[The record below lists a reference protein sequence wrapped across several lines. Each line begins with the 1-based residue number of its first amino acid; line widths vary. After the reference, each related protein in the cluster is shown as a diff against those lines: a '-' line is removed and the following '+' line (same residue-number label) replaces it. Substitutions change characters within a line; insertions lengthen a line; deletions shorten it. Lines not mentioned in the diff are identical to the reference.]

1 MRSHLGGPAVR
12 REWGEAET
20 GLIWSMAGWF
30 GTGSGCQGIVRGL
43 SGDCQ
48 GIVRGLSGDCQGIVR
63 GSSGDCQGIDLVDG
77 CVCGHLRGD
86 RQSCGHFRACS
97 GSVNSFLFVG
107 SGGGG
112 GCIADMHCR
121 YAPPICIADMV
132 NRYARPENRKG
143 QEHVALGP

>member
-1 MRSHLGGPAVR
+1 M
-12 REWGEAET
+12 
-20 GLIWSMAGWF
+20 
-30 GTGSGCQGIVRGL
+30 
-43 SGDCQ
+43 
-48 GIVRGLSGDCQGIVR
+48 
-63 GSSGDCQGIDLVDG
+63 SSGDRLDG
-77 CVCGHLRGD
+77 WVRVRSCLGD

-97 GSVNSFLFVG
+97 GSGNSFLFVG